1 MSQRLAKPVLVF
13 CYINK
18 KGIQFQKNCKKR
30 IASTATLAQHSE
42 IIKDKY
48 LTCFTIEKYTENT
61 ARQKCLTANIA
72 NTKVCGKHSN

>member
-1 MSQRLAKPVLVF
+1 MSQRLAKPVLGF

-42 IIKDKY
+42 IMKNKY
-48 LTCFTIEKYTENT
+48 LTCIPIEK
-61 ARQKCLTANIA
+61 
-72 NTKVCGKHSN
+72 